1 MIGKNLTKNVIF
13 LERRGY
19 VREPM
24 EELIDLQLMIF
35 SLIALGLL
43 VKKIGM
49 IGEVGQKN
57 LTDLVVNL
65 ILPCNII
72 EAFMVKFSMDIASD
86 FFDIFIISLLIQAG
100 CVALG
105 HLLFRRTTP
114 ARRKCLRYGT
124 ICSNA
129 GFMGNPVAEGVF
141 GPMGLTLASVYLIP
155 QRVMMWSEGVAVF
168 TEAPGKKELAKKVLT
183 HPCILA
189 CFIGLFFMLTG
200 LRPPQFVS
208 DVTASVGDCNT
219 AVSMMVIGMIL
230 ADANPRTLLDK
241 DILFYTILRLLL
253 LPFLVWIPCRLL
265 QVNSLVTGVSVLLA
279 AMPAGAT
286 TTILAAKYNGDA
298 EFAVKMVVFSTAI
311 SLVTTPLW
319 SVLLL

>member
-1 MIGKNLTKNVIF
+1 
-13 LERRGY
+13 
-19 VREPM
+19 M

-35 SLIALGLL
+35 SLIALGLF
-43 VKKIGM
+43 VKKIKM
-49 IGEVGQKN
+49 VSEVGQKN

-72 EAFMVKFSMDIASD
+72 EAFMVKFSTGIASD
-86 FFDIFIISLLIQAG
+86 FVKIFVISLVIQAG
-100 CVALG
+100 CVVLG
-105 HLLFRRTTP
+105 HLLFRTTTD

-129 GFMGNPVAEGVF
+129 GFMGNPLAEGVF
-141 GPMGLTLASVYLIP
+141 GSMGLTLASVYLIP

-168 TEAPGKKELAKKVLT
+168 TEAPNKKQLLKKVLT
-183 HPCILA
+183 HPCIIA
-189 CFIGLFFMLTG
+189 CVLGLILMLTG
-200 LRPPQFVS
+200 FHPPQFVT
-208 DVTASVGDCNT
+208 DVIASVGDCNT

-230 ADANPRTLLDK
+230 AEADPRTLLDK
-241 DILFYTILRLLL
+241 DILFYTVLRLLV
-253 LPFLVWIPCRLL
+253 LPLLVWIPCRLL
-265 QVNSLVTGVSVLLA
+265 HIDSLVTGVSVLLA

-298 EFAVKMVVFSTAI
+298 EFAVKMVVFSTAV
-311 SLVTTPLW
+311 SLITTPLW

>member
-1 MIGKNLTKNVIF
+1 
-13 LERRGY
+13 
-19 VREPM
+19 M

-35 SLIALGLL
+35 SLIALGLF
-43 VKKIGM
+43 VKKIKM
-49 IGEVGQKN
+49 VSEVGQKN

-72 EAFMVKFSMDIASD
+72 EAFMVKFSTGIASE
-86 FFDIFIISLLIQAG
+86 FVKIFIISLVIQAG
-100 CVALG
+100 CVVLG
-105 HLLFRRTTP
+105 HLLFRTTTD

-129 GFMGNPVAEGVF
+129 GFMGNPLAEGVF
-141 GPMGLTLASVYLIP
+141 GSMGLTLASVYLIP

-168 TEAPGKKELAKKVLT
+168 TEAPNKKQLLKKVLT

-189 CFIGLFFMLTG
+189 CILGLILMLTG
-200 LRPPQFVS
+200 LRPPQFVT
-208 DVTASVGDCNT
+208 DVITSVGDCNT

-230 ADANPRTLLDK
+230 ADADPRTLIDK
-241 DILFYTILRLLL
+241 DILFYTVLRLLI
-253 LPFLVWIPCRLL
+253 LPLLVWIPCRLL
-265 QVNSLVTGVSVLLA
+265 HIDSLVTGVSVLLA

-286 TTILAAKYNGDA
+286 TTILAAKYKGDA
-298 EFAVKMVVFSTAI
+298 EFAVKMVVFSTAV
-311 SLVTTPLW
+311 SLITTPLW